1 MKNFRWPT
9 LLSGA
14 TILGSKT
21 LLADDQP
28 VPALTGDIGP
38 TLLQLA
44 GALIFIVVLIYVSV
58 WLMKKYSVGKIV
70 SGGNLINVV
79 ERRNL
84 TAKQA
89 IYLIKV
95 GEKHILVGATD
106 SGMSKIADIDAL
118 EVRQLSAA
126 KTDTGI
132 ASKFSQILKGSKS
145 SLMPMFQLKEK
156 SLET

>member
-1 MKNFRWPT
+1 MTRLRLF
-9 LLSGA
+9 L
-14 TILGSKT
+14 IF
-21 LLADDQP
+21 LAVSVGHSVSTYADEQP
-28 VPALTGDIGP
+28 VPALPGDIGP

-44 GALIFIVVLIYVSV
+44 GALIFIIVLIYVSV
-58 WLMKKYSVGKIV
+58 WLMKKYSVGKMV

-106 SGMSKIADIDAL
+106 SGMSKIADVDAL
-118 EVRQLSAA
+118 EVRPTGLA
-126 KTDTGI
+126 KPASGL
-132 ASKFSQILKGSKS
+132 ASKFSQILKSSKS
-145 SLMPMFQLKEK
+145 TLMPMLQVKEK